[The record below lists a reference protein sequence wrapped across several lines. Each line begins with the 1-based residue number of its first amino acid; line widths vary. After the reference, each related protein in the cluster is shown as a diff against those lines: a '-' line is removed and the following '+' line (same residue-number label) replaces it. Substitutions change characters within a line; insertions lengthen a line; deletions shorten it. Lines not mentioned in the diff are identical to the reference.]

1 MVPKLHRHW
10 FSPLKNS
17 VKNMDKHMDG
27 ANYYVLLYAHVVL
40 LSGISV
46 PSLNSQGIESI
57 FLGHK

>member
-10 FSPLKNS
+10 FSPLKIS
-17 VKNMDKHMDG
+17 VKNLDKHMDG